1 METLVF
7 LILPFPPPSHP
18 LLLSATMCLRVTRF
32 VTIHGVALCIVL
44 VATLRM
50 MLVASGRMVL
60 VATLR
65 MMLVASGRMVLVA
78 TLRMMLVASGRIVL
92 VATLC
97 MMLVTGSC
105 IGVILFHMAS
115 LGDEVLE
122 DTPVMVLSWLVLLLT
137 VQVPMLATLR
147 TGVVPPTAF
156 RAPRRPCDR
165 HWGLDFSRLPCDVTL
180 QHLRLWYPPQKLT
193 SLWHCRGA
201 SGRCFRNDY
210 AL

>member
-32 VTIHGVALCIVL
+32 VTIHGVALCI
-44 VATLRM
+44 
-50 MLVASGRMVL
+50 VL